1 VFSAANAPETSTF
14 RALRSPAARRL
25 AAFAAFIAVGCVD
38 YVTGADFPAA
48 LLYVPILL
56 ALAFI
61 EPWPMCLAY
70 SALAAGINLG
80 ADLLWDPSRV
90 ALVRPYWAAFT
101 RLMVFVLT
109 SGVVSLLVR
118 ERRRIQESERVLQEK
133 AVELHDKNRRL
144 EDTLRE
150 VMRLQEHLVARERQA
165 AIGDAIFATAYEMER
180 PLASASVY
188 VEELNRRMERAH
200 TLEDPQLVLDDIPP
214 LLEKLHARIRSMD
227 RILQEIRDLHKA
239 GPQVAA

>member
-1 VFSAANAPETSTF
+1 
-14 RALRSPAARRL
+14 
-25 AAFAAFIAVGCVD
+25 
-38 YVTGADFPAA
+38 
-48 LLYVPILL
+48 
-56 ALAFI
+56 
-61 EPWPMCLAY
+61 
-70 SALAAGINLG
+70 
-80 ADLLWDPSRV
+80 
-90 ALVRPYWAAFT
+90 
-101 RLMVFVLT
+101 VLT
-109 SGVVSLLVR
+109 SLAVSLLVR
-118 ERRRIQESERVLQEK
+118 ERRRIQESERILQEK
-133 AVELHDKNRRL
+133 AVELQNKTRHL

-188 VEELNRRMERAH
+188 VEELNRLMERAH

-214 LLEKLHARIRSMD
+214 VLEKLHARIQSMD

>member
-1 VFSAANAPETSTF
+1 MFFAANAPETSTL

-25 AAFAAFIAVGCVD
+25 AAIAALIAAACLD
-38 YVTGADFPAA
+38 YATGADFPSA
-48 LLYVPILL
+48 LFYVPILL
-56 ALAFI
+56 ALAFV
-61 EPWPMCLAY
+61 EPWTICLAY
-70 SALAAGINLG
+70 SFLAAGINLG
-80 ADLLWDPSRV
+80 ADLLWDPARV
-90 ALVRPYWAAFT
+90 ALLRPYWAAFT

-109 SGVVSLLVR
+109 SLAVSLLVR

-150 VMRLQEHLVARERQA
+150 VTRLQEHLVARERQA

-188 VEELNRRMERAH
+188 VEELNRLMERAH

-214 LLEKLHARIRSMD
+214 LLEKLHARIQSMD

-239 GPQVAA
+239 GPHVAA